1 MSFAGN
7 KKVSLRLR
15 RKQRVR
21 KKVSGTLQRPRLSVF
36 RSLQHI
42 HVQAIDD
49 DKGICLASASTLD
62 AQLRDKVSS
71 VNKREA
77 AHLVGQLV
85 AKRLAEKQIS
95 CVVFDRGGFRYTG
108 RVAAVAQAAREAGIT
123 F

>member
-1 MSFAGN
+1 MGLARS

-21 KKVSGTLQRPRLSVF
+21 KKVWGTSQRPRLNVF

-49 DKGICLASASTLD
+49 EKGFCLAAASTLD
-62 AQLRDKVSS
+62 GQVRQKASTLPKTQ
-71 VNKREA
+71 A

-85 AKRLAEKQIS
+85 AKRLMDQKIA
-95 CVVFDRGGFRYTG
+95 CVVFDRGGFCYTG
-108 RVAAVAQAAREAGIT
+108 RVAALAQGAREAGIH